1 MARLNPFSLYPPSLE
16 EALRDVLAVGSPRS
30 RPTPANAHQTRH
42 PTMGKASRPTRR
54 KASTA
59 KAKKKHK
66 K

>member
-16 EALRDVLAVGSPRS
+16 AALRDVLAGGSPWS
-30 RPTPANAHQTRH
+30 KPPPGDADQTRH

-54 KASTA
+54 KANTA
-59 KAKKKHK
+59 NAKKKHK